1 MACTISMNHNQH
13 HNPLQNSSFVHV
25 HERLDRLQIDEEG
38 ASVSCPSMMSSSAE
52 AANSSLIDTQKI
64 RKEVS
69 KLL

>member
-38 ASVSCPSMMSSSAE
+38 ASNSPSMMFSSAE
-52 AANSSLIDTQKI
+52 AANSSIDTQKI